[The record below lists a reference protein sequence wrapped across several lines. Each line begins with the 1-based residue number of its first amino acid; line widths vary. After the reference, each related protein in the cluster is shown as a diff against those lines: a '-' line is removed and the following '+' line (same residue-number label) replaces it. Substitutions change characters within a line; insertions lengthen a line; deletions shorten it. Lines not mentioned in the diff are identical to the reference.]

1 MCQCCF
7 WRSTFNCIC
16 RDKYKTQRIC
26 DEAVADSLAAL
37 NFISEWFVTSKM
49 IKEIYTALTQMK
61 IYSTLIK
68 ILIMLYLSL
77 MEWVFLKMGILKNI

>member
-1 MCQCCF
+1 M
-7 WRSTFNCIC
+7 
-16 RDKYKTQRIC
+16 C
-26 DEAVADSLAAL
+26 DEAVADSLAGL
-37 NFISEWFVTSKM
+37 NFILQWFVISKM

-68 ILIMLYLSL
+68 ILIMLYLAL

>member
-1 MCQCCF
+1 M
-7 WRSTFNCIC
+7 
-16 RDKYKTQRIC
+16 C

-37 NFISEWFVTSKM
+37 NFILQWFVISKM

-61 IYSTLIK
+61 IYSTLTK
-68 ILIMLYLSL
+68 ILIMLYLAL